1 MTTRAK
7 RDRKKA
13 NRKAKLERMAELL
26 ENADALAAL
35 SDEELAEVT
44 VRRERQESEKAAA
57 VTALAAV
64 KKMRKK
70 LSDAV

>member
-70 LSDAV
+70 LSDAG